1 MNHSSHLSGPI
12 VFTGSSIIALWENL
26 PQFFPEVELLNTAI
40 SGSQTDEIYVHLDA
54 LVVSQSPSLVCYYC
68 GSNDINH
75 AVAVQVIV
83 ENVIK
88 TYQAIRD
95 KLGQTTFVFL
105 SIIKAPQKMN
115 RWGVVD
121 EVNMQINQLAHT
133 YPGFAYIDIN
143 PIFFTEDG
151 EPRLQFYVAD
161 QLHLT
166 LPAYVTLGAYLAPR
180 VMKIMHDWEEDE
192 ALLHPQTQPTH

>member
-1 MNHSSHLSGPI
+1 MRNKRQRQSDLVAPLCLYDILLVKMNHSSHLSGPI

-68 GSNDINH
+68 GSNDINY

-143 PIFFTEDG
+143 PFSSQKTVSRGCNFMW
-151 EPRLQFYVAD
+151 
-161 QLHLT
+161 LT
-166 LPAYVTLGAYLAPR
+166 NC
-180 VMKIMHDWEEDE
+180 I
-192 ALLHPQTQPTH
+192 

>member
-26 PQFFPEVELLNTAI
+26 PQFFPEVKLLNTAI
-40 SGSQTDEIYVHLDA
+40 SGSQTHEIYAHLDT
-54 LVVSQSPSLVCYYC
+54 LVISQSPSLVCYYC

-88 TYQAIRD
+88 TYQAMRD
-95 KLGQTTFVFL
+95 KLGQTAFVFL
-105 SIIKAPQKMN
+105 SIIKAPQKMD
-115 RWGVVD
+115 RWDMVD
-121 EVNMQINQLAHT
+121 EVNTQISQLAPT

-143 PIFFTEDG
+143 PVFFTEDG
-151 EPRLQFYVAD
+151 QPRVEFYVAD

-166 LPAYVTLGAYLAPR
+166 LPAYVALGAYLAPR
-180 VMKIMHDWEEDE
+180 VMKLMRD
-192 ALLHPQTQPTH
+192 